1 MENDL
6 PALVVVNGSRVCK
19 AGLAGHDA
27 PTTVFPFVVG
37 KNRWGKD
44 IFVGKEAQ
52 SKGDELDLSY
62 PDVFGINNWDA
73 MEKIWHHIFYNELQV
88 APEEYPLLLTKHHTS
103 RYCHEEKLMQLM
115 FETFHV
121 PSCYLAIQAVLSLYA
136 SHRTTGVVIHVTGRH
151 AKIVPVYEG
160 HALERAIR
168 HFGMGGHHLTTF
180 LSRTQRDWISRFK
193 NGTEIVKDIKEK
205 FCYVALDYELEM
217 ATAAS
222 SSTLEKSYELP
233 DGKVITVGSERFRC
247 PEALFQ
253 PRVAGRTPT
262 WNSTR
267 GIHEVALKAILD
279 CDKDLQKDLYAN
291 TVLAGG
297 TTMLPGF
304 AERMGTE
311 MTALAPE
318 NMKINIIA
326 PSERKNSVW
335 IGGSLLASLSTFRHM
350 CVSKEEYNEAGPA
363 IVRRKCF

>member
-1 MENDL
+1 MMENDL

-19 AGLAGHDA
+19 AGFAGHDA

-37 KNRWGKD
+37 KNRWKKD
-44 IFVGKEAQ
+44 F
-52 SKGDELDLSY
+52 Y
-62 PDVFGINNWDA
+62 
-73 MEKIWHHIFYNELQV
+73 KIWHHIFYNELQV

-103 RYCHEEKLMQLM
+103 RNCHEKKLMQLM

-136 SHRTTGVVIHVTGRH
+136 SRRTTGVVIHVTGRH
-151 AKIVPVYEG
+151 VKIVPVYEG
-160 HALERAIR
+160 HALEHAIG
-168 HFGMGGHHLTTF
+168 HFGMGGNHLTTF
-180 LSRTQRDWISRFK
+180 LSGICRFK
-193 NGTEIVKDIKEK
+193 NSTEIVKDIKEK

-253 PRVAGRTPT
+253 PWVADRTPT
-262 WNSTR
+262 WNKTC

-279 CDKDLQKDLYAN
+279 CDKDLQKDLCAN

-311 MTALAPE
+311 MTAQAPK

-350 CVSKEEYNEAGPA
+350 SISKEEYNEAGPA
-363 IVRRKCF
+363 IVHRKCF